1 MVMVA
6 YSFQKQFV
14 PAIISGKK
22 RQTIRAFGKRRHAYV
37 GEPIQLYVGMR
48 TKQCAKIIP
57 DQICKA
63 VAQVGINVGEHEILG
78 IEFLK
83 PKKKF
88 MMVTLLCNE
97 DMEKFA
103 RRDGFDS
110 LSHMHAFWKHAHGT
124 GKFMGVLIGW

>member
-57 DQICKA
+57 DQICNFRNRVSKT
-63 VAQVGINVGEHEILG
+63 Q
-78 IEFLK
+78 
-83 PKKKF
+83 
-88 MMVTLLCNE
+88 
-97 DMEKFA
+97 EKVHDGDTSLQRRYGKICAA
-103 RRDGFDS
+103 RWF
-110 LSHMHAFWKHAHGT
+110 
-124 GKFMGVLIGW
+124 